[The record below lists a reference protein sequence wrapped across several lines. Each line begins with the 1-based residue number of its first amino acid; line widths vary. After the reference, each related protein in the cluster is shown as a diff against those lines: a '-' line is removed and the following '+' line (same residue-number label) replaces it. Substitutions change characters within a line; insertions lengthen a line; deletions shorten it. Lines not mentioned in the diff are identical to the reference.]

1 MSDETKVLEEYGV
14 TFKKSNVKDLKNVL
28 QDLCDNRKEV
38 DKYKKSAQEYIL
50 NKYNWDDV
58 VDKTLEL
65 YKL

>member
-1 MSDETKVLEEYGV
+1 MNIECAYSILRDLQIPE
-14 TFKKSNVKDLKNVL
+14 KDLKNVL
-28 QDLCDNRKEV
+28 QNLCDNKKVV

-65 YKL
+65 YK